1 MVEFKLDLKSGV
13 PFHRQIVDQ
22 IRYGIAS
29 DRLMPGEQLP
39 TVRALAVHLQVNP
52 NTVRKAYSELEIL
65 GILDTQQGTGTF
77 VSHQQ
82 VEIGEDEKEEEDLHT
97 PGLIMNH
104 KAADEIGSIEDHP
117 MSMIS
122 EIDAQA
128 KKDLDLINELCV
140 KELIVLKILDKKSLE
155 QTERG
160 VIEFHYLY

>member
-39 TVRALAVHLQVNP
+39 TVRELAVNLQINP

-77 VSHQQ
+77 VSHRQ
-82 VEIGEDEKEEEDLHT
+82 VEIDQAEKQRMLGQICDELVARGNQYGFT
-97 PGLIMNH
+97 
-104 KAADEIGSIEDHP
+104 
-117 MSMIS
+117 
-122 EIDAQA
+122 
-128 KKDLDLINELCV
+128 V
-140 KELIVLKILDKKSLE
+140 KEIVAHMQRRLE
-155 QTERG
+155 NG
-160 VIEFHYLY
+160 

>member
-1 MVEFKLDLKSGV
+1 MVGFKLDLKSGV

-77 VSHQQ
+77 VSHKQ
-82 VEIGEDEKEEEDLHT
+82 VEIGEAEKKRMLRQICDELVARGNQYGFT
-97 PGLIMNH
+97 VR
-104 KAADEIGSIEDHP
+104 EIITH
-117 MSMIS
+117 M
-122 EIDAQA
+122 QRR
-128 KKDLDLINELCV
+128 
-140 KELIVLKILDKKSLE
+140 LE
-155 QTERG
+155 NG
-160 VIEFHYLY
+160 

>member
-82 VEIGEDEKEEEDLHT
+82 VEIGEDEKKRMLRQ
-97 PGLIMNH
+97 IC
-104 KAADEIGSIEDHP
+104 DELVARGNQYGFTVR
-117 MSMIS
+117 
-122 EIDAQA
+122 EIITHMQRR
-128 KKDLDLINELCV
+128 
-140 KELIVLKILDKKSLE
+140 LE
-155 QTERG
+155 NG
-160 VIEFHYLY
+160 

>member
-77 VSHQQ
+77 VSHRQ
-82 VEIGEDEKEEEDLHT
+82 VEIGQAEKQRMLRQICD
-97 PGLIMNH
+97 
-104 KAADEIGSIEDHP
+104 
-117 MSMIS
+117 
-122 EIDAQA
+122 
-128 KKDLDLINELCV
+128 
-140 KELIVLKILDKKSLE
+140 ELIARGNQYGFTVREIVTHIQRRLE
-155 QTERG
+155 NG
-160 VIEFHYLY
+160 

>member
-39 TVRALAVHLQVNP
+39 TVRELAVNLQINP

-77 VSHQQ
+77 VSDQQ
-82 VEIGEDEKEEEDLHT
+82 VEIGADEKQR
-97 PGLIMNH
+97 M
-104 KAADEIGSIEDHP
+104 
-117 MSMIS
+117 
-122 EIDAQA
+122 
-128 KKDLDLINELCV
+128 
-140 KELIVLKILDKKSLE
+140 LE
-155 QTERG
+155 QICDELVARGHQYGFTLKEIVTNMERRLENG
-160 VIEFHYLY
+160 

>member
-77 VSHQQ
+77 VSNQQ
-82 VEIGEDEKEEEDLHT
+82 VEIGEDEKKRMLRQ
-97 PGLIMNH
+97 IC
-104 KAADEIGSIEDHP
+104 DELVARGSQYGFTVR
-117 MSMIS
+117 
-122 EIDAQA
+122 EIITHMQRR
-128 KKDLDLINELCV
+128 
-140 KELIVLKILDKKSLE
+140 LE
-155 QTERG
+155 ND
-160 VIEFHYLY
+160 

>member
-39 TVRALAVHLQVNP
+39 TVRELAVHLQINP

-77 VSHQQ
+77 VGQQQ
-82 VEIGEDEKEEEDLHT
+82 VEIGEDEKNRMLKQ
-97 PGLIMNH
+97 IC
-104 KAADEIGSIEDHP
+104 DELVARGNQYGFTVR
-117 MSMIS
+117 
-122 EIDAQA
+122 EIVTHMQRR
-128 KKDLDLINELCV
+128 
-140 KELIVLKILDKKSLE
+140 LE
-155 QTERG
+155 ND
-160 VIEFHYLY
+160 

>member
-82 VEIGEDEKEEEDLHT
+82 VEIGEAEKQGMLRQICD
-97 PGLIMNH
+97 
-104 KAADEIGSIEDHP
+104 
-117 MSMIS
+117 
-122 EIDAQA
+122 
-128 KKDLDLINELCV
+128 
-140 KELIVLKILDKKSLE
+140 ELIARGNQYGFTLREIVTHIQRRLE
-155 QTERG
+155 ND
-160 VIEFHYLY
+160 

>member
-39 TVRALAVHLQVNP
+39 TVRELAVYLQINP

-77 VSHQQ
+77 VSHRQ
-82 VEIGEDEKEEEDLHT
+82 VEIGEDEKQRMLRQ
-97 PGLIMNH
+97 IC
-104 KAADEIGSIEDHP
+104 DELVARGNQYGFTVR
-117 MSMIS
+117 
-122 EIDAQA
+122 EIVTHMQRR
-128 KKDLDLINELCV
+128 
-140 KELIVLKILDKKSLE
+140 LE
-155 QTERG
+155 NG
-160 VIEFHYLY
+160 